1 MQHANASRAIAE
13 PSLLAKALE
22 RNPAMLEAA
31 IRLHQDGAIPPSTHL
46 VDLDAVAHNASAI
59 AEAARRSGLT
69 AFAMTKQ
76 DGHEPHMTG
85 VILDRGFDGVTAVEA
100 MQAYRIH
107 RHGFPLGN
115 VGHTS
120 QLPRAE
126 VQRILAMDPRFVTV
140 YTAEAARRVSEA
152 CVALDRTQ
160 PLYVTVGRPGEEG
173 TEAELFGG
181 WDEEGCVEGIRPI
194 LNLPNV
200 QVAGIAQHITIDYPS
215 QDAPSTARP
224 TEAFFTA
231 LRARERLERDL
242 GLYELRINCSGNCN
256 AVTAGILAS
265 YGATDIEPG
274 AALVGSGRFHALLDM
289 PEIPAQVFV
298 SEITHHWAGNAY
310 AIGGGFGFVWDMDG
324 ALAPFQGIVGRS
336 LEQARAQPLDFRG
349 PPWYDVYG
357 LFGDPDGIAGVG
369 DTLLF
374 THLPQVIMERC
385 YVAAVSGTST
395 QRPIVE
401 ALLDSEGTVLDE
413 NRNPLTLEEARA
425 SVDRVRQKYR
435 KQMKVASES

>member
-1 MQHANASRAIAE
+1 MVRRPMQHVSGSRTVAK

-31 IRLHQDGAIPPSTHL
+31 IRLHQDGTIPASTHL
-46 VDLDAVAHNASAI
+46 IDLDAVAHNASAI
-59 AEAARRSGLT
+59 ADAAQRFGLT

-85 VILDRGFDGVTAVEA
+85 VVLDRGFDGVTAVEA
-100 MQAYRIH
+100 MQVYRIH

-120 QLPRAE
+120 QLPRADVE
-126 VQRILAMDPRFVTV
+126 RIVAMDPQFVTV
-140 YTAEAARRVSEA
+140 YTVEAAQRVSEA
-152 CVALDRTQ
+152 CVALGRTQ
-160 PLYVTVGRPGEEG
+160 PLYVTVGRSADEG
-173 TEAELFGG
+173 TDVELFGG
-181 WDEEGCVEGIRPI
+181 WDEEACVEGIRPI
-194 LNLPNV
+194 LSLPNV
-200 QVAGIAQHITIDYPS
+200 RVAGIAQHLTIDYPS
-215 QDAPSTARP
+215 QDDPYRARP
-224 TEAFFTA
+224 TQAFFTA
-231 LRARERLERDL
+231 LRARELLERGL
-242 GLYELRINCSGNCN
+242 GLDDLRINCGGNCN

-274 AALVGSGRFHALLDM
+274 VALVGSGRFHALLDM

-310 AIGGGFGFVWDMDG
+310 AIGGGFSFIWEMAG

-336 LEQARAQPLDFRG
+336 LDQARAQPLDFRG

-357 LFGDPDGIAGVG
+357 LFADPEGIAHVG

-385 YVAAVSGTST
+385 YVAAISGIST

-401 ALLDSEGTVLDE
+401 ALLDSEGSILDE
-413 NRNPLTLEEARA
+413 NRNPLPLEEARA
-425 SVDRVRQKYR
+425 SVDRVRKTYR
-435 KQMKVASES
+435 DK

>member
-1 MQHANASRAIAE
+1 MQHVNASPAVAE

-22 RNPAMLEAA
+22 RNPGMLEAA

-46 VDLDAVAHNASAI
+46 IDLDAVAHNATAI

-76 DGHEPHMTG
+76 DGHDPHMTG
-85 VILDRGFDGVTAVEA
+85 VVLDRGFDGVTAVES

-120 QLPRAE
+120 QLPRAD
-126 VQRILAMDPRFVTV
+126 VQRILAMDPQFVTV
-140 YTAEAARRVSEA
+140 YTVEAAQRVSEA

-160 PLYVTVGRPGEEG
+160 LLYVTVARPGEEG

-181 WDEEGCVEGIRPI
+181 WDEAACVEGIRPI
-194 LNLPNV
+194 LRLPNV
-200 QVAGIAQHITIDYPS
+200 RVAGIAQHITIDYPT
-215 QDAPSTARP
+215 QDDPHTARP

-242 GLYELRINCSGNCN
+242 GLDDLRINCSGNCN

-336 LEQARAQPLDFRG
+336 LDQARAQPLDFRG
-349 PPWYDVYG
+349 RPWYDVHG
-357 LFGDPDGIAGVG
+357 LFADPNGVAGVG

-385 YVAAVSGTST
+385 YVAAVSGIST

-413 NRNPLTLEEARA
+413 NRNPLSLEEARA
-425 SVDRVRQKYR
+425 SVERVRQTYR
-435 KQMKVASES
+435 EQVNVAPES

>member
-1 MQHANASRAIAE
+1 MQRVNGSGTVPK
-13 PSLLAKALE
+13 PSLLAKALD

-31 IRLHQDGAIPPSTHL
+31 ISLHQEGVIPPATHL
-46 VDLDAVAHNASAI
+46 IDLDAVADNARLI
-59 AEAARRSGLT
+59 AEAARQFNLT

-85 VILDRGFDGVTAVEA
+85 LVLDRGFQGVTAVEA
-100 MQAYRIH
+100 IQAYRIH
-107 RHGFPLGN
+107 GHGFPLGN

-126 VQRILAMDPRFVTV
+126 VRRVLEMDPQFVTV
-140 YTAEAARRVSEA
+140 YNVEAARRVSEA
-152 CVALDRTQ
+152 CVSLGRTQ
-160 PLYVTVGRPGEEG
+160 PLYVTVGSPGEEG

-181 WDEEGCVEGIRPI
+181 WNATDCVEGIRP
-194 LNLPNV
+194 LLSLPNIV
-200 QVAGIAQHITIDYPS
+200 IAGIAQHTTIDYPS
-215 QDAPSTARP
+215 QDDPFTARP

-231 LRARERLERDL
+231 LRAREQLEHAL
-242 GLYELRINCSGNCN
+242 GLEELRINCSGNCN

-298 SEITHHWAGNAY
+298 SEITHHWTGNAY
-310 AIGGGFGFVWDMDG
+310 AIGGGFGFVWEMDG
-324 ALAPFQGIVGRS
+324 TLAPFHGIVGRS
-336 LEQARAQPLDFRG
+336 LEQARSQPLRFCG

-357 LFGDPDGIAGVG
+357 LFEDPGRAAEVG

-374 THLPQVIMERC
+374 VHLPQVIMERC
-385 YVAAVSGTST
+385 YVGAVSGIS
-395 QRPIVE
+395 QGRPKLE
-401 ALLDSEGTVLDE
+401 ALLDSHGTMLDE
-413 NRNPLTLEEARA
+413 SRNPLSLEDARA
-425 SVDRVRQKYR
+425 SVTRVRRQYR
-435 KQMKVASES
+435 DAARDANR

>member
-1 MQHANASRAIAE
+1 MQHVNVSRAAAK
-13 PSLLAKALE
+13 PSLLNKALD

-31 IRLHQDGAIPPSTHL
+31 IRLHQEGAIPPATHL
-46 VDLDAVAHNASAI
+46 IDLDAVANNARVI
-59 AEAARRSGLT
+59 ADAARRFGLT

-76 DGHEPHMTG
+76 DGHEPHMTSL
-85 VILDRGFDGVTAVEA
+85 VLDRGFDGVTAVEA
-100 MQAYRIH
+100 MQAYRID
-107 RHGFPLGN
+107 RYGFPLGN

-126 VQRILAMDPRFVTV
+126 VGRILAMDPKFVTV
-140 YTAEAARRVSEA
+140 YTLEAAQRVSEA
-152 CVALDRTQ
+152 CVALGRTQ
-160 PLYVTVGRPGEEG
+160 PLYVTVGRPGDEG
-173 TEAELFGG
+173 TDAELFGG
-181 WDEEGCVEGIRPI
+181 WNETECVEGIRPM
-194 LNLPNV
+194 LTLPNV
-200 QVAGIAQHITIDYPS
+200 HIAGIAQHVTIDYPS
-215 QDAPSTARP
+215 QDDPYTARP

-231 LRARERLERDL
+231 LRARERLERGL
-242 GLYELRINCSGNCN
+242 GLPDLRINCSGNCN

-324 ALAPFQGIVGRS
+324 TLAPFHGIVGQS
-336 LEQARAQPLDFRG
+336 LDQARKQPLEFRG
-349 PPWYDVYG
+349 PPWYDVFG
-357 LFGDPDGIAGVG
+357 LFDDPDGLATVG

-374 THLPQVIMERC
+374 VHLPQVIMERC
-385 YVAAVSGTST
+385 YVAAVSGISK

-401 ALLDSEGTVLDE
+401 ALIDSFGTVLDDD
-413 NRNPLTLEEARA
+413 RNPLPPDDARA
-425 SVDRVRQKYR
+425 SVERVRLKYR
-435 KQMKVASES
+435 EPARDPSG

>member
-1 MQHANASRAIAE
+1 MQHVNASRAVAE

-31 IRLHQDGAIPPSTHL
+31 IRLHQDGAIPPSTH
-46 VDLDAVAHNASAI
+46 VIDLDAVAHNAGAI
-59 AEAARRSGLT
+59 AKAARQSGLT

-85 VILDRGFDGVTAVEA
+85 VVLDRGFDGVTAVEA

-120 QLPRAE
+120 QLPGSDVE
-126 VQRILAMDPRFVTV
+126 RILAMDPQFVTV
-140 YTAEAARRVSEA
+140 YTVEAARRVSEA
-152 CVALDRTQ
+152 CVALGRTQ
-160 PLYVTVGRPGEEG
+160 PLYVTVGRPGDEG
-173 TEAELFGG
+173 TDAELFGG
-181 WDEEGCVEGIRPI
+181 WDEAECVEGIKPI
-194 LNLPNV
+194 LDFPNV
-200 QVAGIAQHITIDYPS
+200 RVAGIAQHITIDYPS
-215 QDAPSTARP
+215 QDDPHTARP

-242 GLYELRINCSGNCN
+242 GLEGLRLNCSGNCN

-310 AIGGGFGFVWDMDG
+310 AIGGGFGFVWDMGG
-324 ALAPFQGIVGRS
+324 ALAPLQGIVGRS
-336 LEQARAQPLDFRG
+336 LEQARSQPLDFRG
-349 PPWYDVYG
+349 RPWYDVHG
-357 LFGDPDGIAGVG
+357 LFDDPDGIATIG

-374 THLPQVIMERC
+374 AHLPQVIMERC
-385 YVAAVSGTST
+385 YVAPVSGISE

-401 ALLDSEGTVLDE
+401 ALLDSEGTVLDAD
-413 NRNPLTLEEARA
+413 RNPLSLDEAHA
-425 SVDRVRQKYR
+425 SVERVRRKYEDR
-435 KQMKVASES
+435 

>member
-1 MQHANASRAIAE
+1 MQHVNVSRAAAK

-31 IRLHQDGAIPPSTHL
+31 IRLHQEGAIPPSTHL
-46 VDLDAVAHNASAI
+46 IDLDTVAHNASVI
-59 AEAARRSGLT
+59 AESAKRFSLT
-69 AFAMTKQ
+69 AFAVTKQ
-76 DGHEPHMTG
+76 DGHEPHMTRL
-85 VILDRGFDGVTAVEA
+85 VLDRGFDGVTAVEA
-100 MQAYRIH
+100 IQAYRVH

-126 VQRILAMDPRFVTV
+126 VGRILAMDPKFVTV
-140 YTAEAARRVSEA
+140 YTVEAAQRVSEA
-152 CVALDRTQ
+152 CVALGRTQ
-160 PLYVTVGRPGEEG
+160 PLYVTVGRAGDEG
-173 TEAELFGG
+173 THAELFGG
-181 WDEEGCVEGIRPI
+181 WDETECVEGIRPI
-194 LNLPNV
+194 LGLPNIH
-200 QVAGIAQHITIDYPS
+200 VAGIAQHVTIDYAS
-215 QDAPSTARP
+215 QDDPYTARP

-242 GLYELRINCSGNCN
+242 GLDDLRINCSGNCN

-310 AIGGGFGFVWDMDG
+310 AIGGGFGFVWEMDG
-324 ALAPFQGIVGRS
+324 SLAPFRGIVGRS
-336 LEQARAQPLDFRG
+336 LDEARAQQLDFRG

-357 LFGDPDGIAGVG
+357 LFEDPDRIAAVG

-374 THLPQVIMERC
+374 VHLPQVIMERC
-385 YVAAVSGTST
+385 YVAAVSGISR

-401 ALLDSEGTVLDE
+401 ALLDSEGTVLDGD
-413 NRNPLTLEEARA
+413 RNPLSLADARD
-425 SVDRVRQKYR
+425 SVERVRRKYQEPANDVR
-435 KQMKVASES
+435 E

>member
-1 MQHANASRAIAE
+1 MQHESGSRTVAK

-31 IRLHQDGAIPPSTHL
+31 IRLHQDGAIPPATHL
-46 VDLDAVAHNASAI
+46 IDLDAVVHNAGVI
-59 AEAARRSGLT
+59 AQAARRWGLT

-76 DGHEPHMTG
+76 DGHEPHMTQL
-85 VILDRGFDGVTAVEA
+85 VLDRGFGGVTAVEA

-107 RHGFPLGN
+107 RHGFNLGN

-126 VQRILAMDPRFVTV
+126 VARILAMDPQFVTV
-140 YTAEAARRVSEA
+140 YTLEAAERVSKA
-152 CVALDRTQ
+152 CVALGRTQ

-173 TEAELFGG
+173 TDDELFGG
-181 WDEEGCVEGIRPI
+181 WDEARCVEGIRPI
-194 LNLPNV
+194 LSLPNV
-200 QVAGIAQHITIDYPS
+200 RIAGIAQHTTIDYPS
-215 QDAPSTARP
+215 QDDPYTARP

-231 LRARERLERDL
+231 LRARERLEQDL
-242 GLYELRINCSGNCN
+242 GLDGLRINCSGNCN
-256 AVTAGILAS
+256 AVTAEILAS

-274 AALVGSGRFHALLDM
+274 AALVGSGRFHTLLDM

-324 ALAPFQGIVGRS
+324 TLAPFQGLVGSS
-336 LEQARAQPLDFRG
+336 LEQARAQALRFRG
-349 PPWYDVYG
+349 RPWYDVFG
-357 LFGDPDGIAGVG
+357 LFDDPDGIAAVG

-374 THLPQVIMERC
+374 AHLPQVIMERC
-385 YVAAVSGTST
+385 YVAAVSGISA
-395 QRPIVE
+395 QKPIVE
-401 ALLDSEGTVLDE
+401 ALLDSEGTILDA
-413 NRNPLTLEEARA
+413 NRDPLAPDDARA
-425 SVDRVRQKYR
+425 SVERVRRKYR
-435 KQMKVASES
+435 ESASAHAE

>member
-1 MQHANASRAIAE
+1 
-13 PSLLAKALE
+13 
-22 RNPAMLEAA
+22 MLEAA
-31 IRLHQDGAIPPSTHL
+31 IRLHQEGAIPPSTHL
-46 VDLDAVAHNASAI
+46 IDLDAVAHNASVI
-59 AEAARRSGLT
+59 ADAARRFDLT

-85 VILDRGFDGVTAVEA
+85 VVLDRGFDGVTAVEA

-107 RHGFPLGN
+107 RHGFLLGN

-126 VQRILAMDPRFVTV
+126 VQRILAMDPQFVTV
-140 YTAEAARRVSEA
+140 YNIEAAQRVSDA
-152 CVALDRTQ
+152 CVRLGRTQ

-181 WDEEGCVEGIRPI
+181 WDEAECVEEIRPI
-194 LNLPNV
+194 LSLPNV
-200 QVAGIAQHITIDYPS
+200 RLAGIAQHITIDYPS
-215 QDAPSTARP
+215 QDDPHTARP

-231 LRARERLERDL
+231 LRARERLEREL
-242 GLYELRINCSGNCN
+242 GLDELRINCSGNCN

-310 AIGGGFGFVWDMDG
+310 AIGGGFGFVWSMEG
-324 ALAPFQGIVGRS
+324 TLAPFQGIVGRS
-336 LEQARAQPLDFRG
+336 LEQARAHPLDFRG

-357 LFGDPDGIAGVG
+357 LFADPDGIAGVG

-374 THLPQVIMERC
+374 AHLPQVIMERC
-385 YVAAVSGTST
+385 YVAPVSGIAQ
-395 QRPIVE
+395 QRPVVE

-413 NRNPLTLEEARA
+413 NRNPLSLEEARV
-425 SVDRVRQKYR
+425 SVDRVRKKYR
-435 KQMKVASES
+435 LGSPT